1 MRTAIATKFV
11 AWEVSSLENLQG
23 SKVYGLRTKL
33 NNGEKLSREEK
44 DWLTRNVNSNTY
56 FKSAVPLQ
64 GWMFDFSDILR
75 TYIVKQYGHWAE
87 YKATDKT
94 ALRSFLYGR
103 IDSIVELNN
112 DTAMTA
118 TVNFRQMAQY
128 IGLAICTPIMRT
140 AFWVSGILWYIVR
153 EIINGVFRVAI
164 GVIVAI
170 LSVILFFDFIL
181 WLFTL

>member
-64 GWMFDFSDILR
+64 GWRFDFSDILR

-94 ALRSFLYGR
+94 ALRNFLYGR
-103 IDSIVELNN
+103 IDSNVKLNK
-112 DTAMTA
+112 
-118 TVNFRQMAQY
+118 
-128 IGLAICTPIMRT
+128 
-140 AFWVSGILWYIVR
+140 
-153 EIINGVFRVAI
+153 
-164 GVIVAI
+164 
-170 LSVILFFDFIL
+170 
-181 WLFTL
+181 

>member
-11 AWEVSSLENLQG
+11 TWEVSSLENLQG

-103 IDSIVELNN
+103 IDSIVELNK
-112 DTAMTA
+112 
-118 TVNFRQMAQY
+118 
-128 IGLAICTPIMRT
+128 
-140 AFWVSGILWYIVR
+140 
-153 EIINGVFRVAI
+153 
-164 GVIVAI
+164 
-170 LSVILFFDFIL
+170 
-181 WLFTL
+181 

>member
-11 AWEVSSLENLQG
+11 AWEVPSLENLQG

-56 FKSAVPLQ
+56 FKSAILLQ

-103 IDSIVELNN
+103 IDSIVELNK
-112 DTAMTA
+112 
-118 TVNFRQMAQY
+118 
-128 IGLAICTPIMRT
+128 
-140 AFWVSGILWYIVR
+140 
-153 EIINGVFRVAI
+153 
-164 GVIVAI
+164 
-170 LSVILFFDFIL
+170 
-181 WLFTL
+181 

>member
-11 AWEVSSLENLQG
+11 AWEVPSLEPLQG
-23 SKVYGLRTKL
+23 SK
-33 NNGEKLSREEK
+33 EK

-103 IDSIVELNN
+103 IDSIVELNK
-112 DTAMTA
+112 
-118 TVNFRQMAQY
+118 
-128 IGLAICTPIMRT
+128 
-140 AFWVSGILWYIVR
+140 
-153 EIINGVFRVAI
+153 
-164 GVIVAI
+164 
-170 LSVILFFDFIL
+170 
-181 WLFTL
+181 

>member
-1 MRTAIATKFV
+1 MGMILRIASSRIVGQGDIVGRSGYFSLNLSANSVMRGRLDARRTLKSLVADLRKIKNKTDMRTAIATKFV
-11 AWEVSSLENLQG
+11 AWEVPSLENLQG

-103 IDSIVELNN
+103 IDSIVELNK
-112 DTAMTA
+112 
-118 TVNFRQMAQY
+118 
-128 IGLAICTPIMRT
+128 
-140 AFWVSGILWYIVR
+140 
-153 EIINGVFRVAI
+153 
-164 GVIVAI
+164 
-170 LSVILFFDFIL
+170 
-181 WLFTL
+181 

>member
-1 MRTAIATKFV
+1 MLARIKKQKIKNKTDMRTAIATKFV
-11 AWEVSSLENLQG
+11 AWEVPSLENLQG

-103 IDSIVELNN
+103 IDSIVELNK
-112 DTAMTA
+112 
-118 TVNFRQMAQY
+118 
-128 IGLAICTPIMRT
+128 
-140 AFWVSGILWYIVR
+140 
-153 EIINGVFRVAI
+153 
-164 GVIVAI
+164 
-170 LSVILFFDFIL
+170 
-181 WLFTL
+181 

>member
-1 MRTAIATKFV
+1 MGTAIATKFV
-11 AWEVSSLENLQG
+11 AWEVPSLENLQG

-56 FKSAVPLQ
+56 FKSAVPLR

-75 TYIVKQYGHWAE
+75 TYIVKQYGHWTE

-103 IDSIVELNN
+103 IDSIVELNK
-112 DTAMTA
+112 
-118 TVNFRQMAQY
+118 
-128 IGLAICTPIMRT
+128 
-140 AFWVSGILWYIVR
+140 
-153 EIINGVFRVAI
+153 
-164 GVIVAI
+164 
-170 LSVILFFDFIL
+170 
-181 WLFTL
+181 